1 MDGSHKAELVVAG
14 AAATAEVTAT
24 VASTHAAIQRRIAK
38 TLPPV
43 APLLLMQRAHAQAIY
58 SAVRFG
64 ARLVQAAATVT
75 ARQLERRQPTPPAA
89 VTHGFF
95 AAISCAF
102 GDHLAASVPSLAPTM
117 GIFHDGRP
125 VAATPRDLR
134 QAFGPGPGRLVVFL
148 HGLGDTE
155 RGWSARGSLPELVD
169 GTGRHTAL
177 RLRYNSGL
185 HISENGELL
194 AELLQQLRW
203 AWPTPVSEI
212 MFVGHSMGG
221 LVVRSACETARR
233 MDHDWRHLV
242 TNVFY
247 LGAPHHGSG
256 VERVA
261 AAALG
266 GLSRI
271 PEARPFVEL
280 ANRRSAGIKDL
291 RYGSVVPE
299 DWAGHPDRRD
309 ERQHVDVPLLP
320 TARHHQVGATI
331 LPSGLAFADPW
342 IGDVMVPLAS
352 ALADRP
358 RAGRQPFPQD
368 DSHVIRGVSH
378 PGLAGHPRTED
389 LLAGH
394 LAGHPAAQRDRAQR

>member
-1 MDGSHKAELVVAG
+1 MDASHKADLVAAG

-24 VASTHAAIQRRIAK
+24 VADTHAAIQRRIAK
-38 TLPPV
+38 TLPPA
-43 APLLLMQRAHAQAIY
+43 APLLLLPRAHARAIY
-58 SAVRFG
+58 SVVRFG
-64 ARLVQAAATVT
+64 ARLVQVAATVT

-89 VTHGFF
+89 LTHGFF
-95 AAISCAF
+95 AGISCAF
-102 GDHLAASVPSLAPTM
+102 GDHLASSVPSLAPTM
-117 GIFHDGRP
+117 GIFHEGRP
-125 VAATPRDLR
+125 VSANPRDLR
-134 QAFGPGPGRLVVFL
+134 QAFGSAPGRLVIFL

-155 RGWSARGSLPELVD
+155 RGWSARGRLPELVE

-177 RLRYNSGL
+177 CLRYNSGL
-185 HISENGELL
+185 HISDNGELL
-194 AELLQQLRW
+194 SRLLQQLLW
-203 AWPTPVSEI
+203 AWPTPVSDI

-221 LVVRSACETARR
+221 LVARSACEVARR
-233 MDHDWRHLV
+233 LDHDWLGLV
-242 TNVFY
+242 SHVFY
-247 LGAPHHGSG
+247 LGTPHHGSG

-261 AAALG
+261 ATALG

-271 PEARPFVEL
+271 PEARPFVAL

-299 DWAGHPDRRD
+299 DWHGHPDGRD
-309 ERQHVDVPLLP
+309 ERQHRDVPLLP

-331 LPSGLAFADPW
+331 LPPGLAFADPW

-358 RAGRQPFPQD
+358 RAGRRPFPQD

-389 LLAGH
+389 LLAEQ
-394 LAGHPAAQRDRAQR
+394 LDRSGR